1 MMVEMSEMSEAVDG
15 TNNDIRKSYQ
25 VFKLES
31 ETEHTFN
38 WSPITSPNRF
48 PIPVN
53 YVKSFNIKITDLILS
68 SLLITNTTTTEIDYL
83 SVSTIIFRHETNTLE
98 VVLARSIYTYYIR
111 TGQLFSFFNAV
122 VTGVSGVSISGEE
135 TVEYEAS
142 IINYFNENVFDSAV
156 KYILVDIEKDEND
169 KVIQL
174 ALLLAPFIETTHDLH
189 HWANGVD
196 LTLEFEDD
204 VNVLNRSL
212 QLDLVFKIT
221 KQNSKLQNENMIVK
235 K

>member
-156 KYILVDIEKDEND
+156 KYILVDIEMAW
-169 KVIQL
+169 IL
-174 ALLLAPFIETTHDLH
+174 P
-189 HWANGVD
+189 
-196 LTLEFEDD
+196 
-204 VNVLNRSL
+204 LNLR
-212 QLDLVFKIT
+212 
-221 KQNSKLQNENMIVK
+221 MM
-235 K
+235 